1 MANVAII
8 GAQWGDEGK
17 GKIVDLFT
25 DDADIVIRFQGG
37 NNAGHTLVV
46 DGKKTVLHLVP
57 SGALHTNKL
66 CIIGNGVVVDPEV
79 LLEEI
84 TALKRQGHFVDDA
97 QLRISEQA
105 HLIMP
110 YHKAI
115 DQARE
120 RLRGEGMI
128 GTTGRGIGPAYED
141 KVARVGIRVID
152 LLEEETFR
160 EKLQRNI
167 EEKNIYLKAILKEK
181 TLDFNEL
188 HDSYSVYREKL
199 RSYVT
204 DTGLLLDREMRA
216 GKQVL
221 FEGAQGTLLDVDHGT
236 YPFVTSSN
244 TVAGG
249 VCSGAGVGPRHIHQ
263 VIGISKAYTTR
274 VGSGPFP
281 TEIHGSEGETLKR
294 EGFEFGAT
302 TGRPRRCGW
311 FDAVGL
317 RHAVRMNGITGI
329 ALTKLDVL
337 TGFKKIPICIAYR
350 YEGKELHDFPAS
362 SKVMQNAQPVYE
374 EMQGWNKS
382 LDQVR
387 KFSDL
392 PAQAQRY
399 VRRLEELVQTE
410 IILVSVGADRDQ
422 TIVLKN
428 PFDPPGVI
436 SGSGK

>member
-25 DDADIVIRFQGG
+25 EDADIVVRFQGG

-46 DGKKTVLHLVP
+46 DGKKTVLHLIP
-57 SGALHTNKL
+57 SGALHPNKL
-66 CIIGNGVVVDPEV
+66 CVIGNGVVVDPEV

-84 TALKRQGHFVDDA
+84 TGLKQKGCLLDEAL
-97 QLRISEQA
+97 LRISEEA
-105 HLIMP
+105 HVIMP

-141 KVARVGIRVID
+141 KVARVGIRFVD
-152 LLEEETFR
+152 LLEEETFQ
-160 EKLQRNI
+160 EKLERNI
-167 EEKNIYLKAILKEK
+167 EEKNIYLESILKEK
-181 TLDFNEL
+181 TLDFSTI
-188 HDSYSVYREKL
+188 HDRYAAYREKL
-199 RSYVT
+199 KPYVT
-204 DTGLLLDREMRA
+204 NTGVLLDREMRA
-216 GKQVL
+216 GKRVL

-249 VCSGAGVGPRHIHQ
+249 VSSGTGVGPRHIHQ

-281 TEIHGSEGETLKR
+281 TELHGPEGERLRR
-294 EGFEFGAT
+294 EGVEFGAT
-302 TGRPRRCGW
+302 TGRSRRCGW
-311 FDAVGL
+311 FDAVSV
-317 RHAVRMNGITGI
+317 RHAVRISGITGL

-337 TGFKKIPICIAYR
+337 TGFKKVPLCIAYR
-350 YEGKELHDFPAS
+350 HDREIHHDFPAS
-362 SKVMQNAQPVYE
+362 IRAMQSAQPVFE
-374 EMQGWNKS
+374 EMEGWSES
-382 LDQVR
+382 LTAVR

-392 PAQAQRY
+392 PANAQKY
-399 VRRLEELVQTE
+399 VRRIEEILETE
-410 IILVSVGADRDQ
+410 VILVSVGPGREQ
-422 TIVLKN
+422 TVLLKN
-428 PFDPPGVI
+428 PFLN
-436 SGSGK
+436 SFQSEKRA

>member
-25 DDADIVIRFQGG
+25 HDADIIVRFQGG

-57 SGALHTNKL
+57 SGALHPGKL
-66 CIIGNGVVVDPEV
+66 CVIGNGVVVDPEV
-79 LLEEI
+79 LLKEI
-84 TALKRQGHFVDDA
+84 AGLKQNGWLLDDA
-97 QLRISEQA
+97 SLRISEEA

-141 KVARVGIRVID
+141 KVARIGIRFID
-152 LLEEETFR
+152 LLEEETFQ
-160 EKLQRNI
+160 EKLRRNI

-181 TLDFNEL
+181 ALDFNKI
-188 HDSYSVYREKL
+188 HDRYSGYREKL
-199 RSYVT
+199 KTYVI
-204 DTGLLLDREMRA
+204 DTGLLLDREIRA
-216 GKQVL
+216 GKRVL

-249 VCSGAGVGPRHIHQ
+249 VSSGTGVGPRHIHQ

-281 TEIHGSEGETLKR
+281 TELHGSEGEILKR
-294 EGFEFGAT
+294 EGIEFGAT

-311 FDAVGL
+311 FDAVAV
-317 RHAVRMNGITGI
+317 RHAVRISGITGL

-337 TGFKKIPICIAYR
+337 TGFKKIPICVAYR
-350 YEGKELHDFPAS
+350 YDGKLHEEFPAS
-362 SKVMQNAQPVYE
+362 IRAMQSAQPILE
-374 EMQGWNKS
+374 EMDGWDTP
-382 LDQVR
+382 LTAVR
-387 KFSDL
+387 RFSDL
-392 PAQAQRY
+392 PANAQKY
-399 VRRLEELVQTE
+399 VRRIEKILETE
-410 IILVSVGADRDQ
+410 VILVSVGPDREQ
-422 TIVLKN
+422 TVMLKN
-428 PFDPPGVI
+428 PFEARQ
-436 SGSGK
+436 

>member
-25 DDADIVIRFQGG
+25 GDADIVVRFQGG

-46 DGKKTVLHLVP
+46 DGRKTILHLVP
-57 SGALHTNKL
+57 SGALHPDKL

-84 TALKRQGHFVDDA
+84 AALKKQGHLADDS
-97 QLRISEQA
+97 QLRISEEA
-105 HLIMP
+105 HVIMP

-141 KVARVGIRVID
+141 KVARVGIRCID
-152 LLEEETFR
+152 LLEEETFQ
-160 EKLQRNI
+160 EKLRRNI

-181 TLDFNEL
+181 TIDFNEL
-188 HDSYSVYREKL
+188 IGTYGNYREKL
-199 RSYVT
+199 KTYVT
-204 DTGLLLDREMRA
+204 NTGLLLEREMQA

-221 FEGAQGTLLDVDHGT
+221 FEGAQGALLDVDHGT

-249 VCSGAGVGPRHIHQ
+249 ACSGTGVGPRHIHQ
-263 VIGISKAYTTR
+263 VIGISKGYTTR

-281 TEIHGSEGETLKR
+281 TELHGPEGETLKR
-294 EGFEFGAT
+294 EGAEFGAT

-311 FDAVGL
+311 FDAVGV
-317 RHAVRMNGITGI
+317 RHAVRMNGITGL

-337 TGFKKIPICIAYR
+337 TGFKKIPICTAYR
-350 YEGKELHDFPAS
+350 YGTTILHEFPAS
-362 SKVMQNAQPVYE
+362 SKVMHNTRPVYE
-374 EMQGWNKS
+374 EMDGWHEP
-382 LDQVR
+382 LGHVR
-387 KFSDL
+387 QFSEL
-392 PAQAQRY
+392 PTNAQNY
-399 VRRLEELVQTE
+399 VRRIEQVIGTE
-410 IILVSVGADRDQ
+410 IILVSVGPGREQ
-422 TIVLKN
+422 TILLKS
-428 PFDPPGVI
+428 PFGN
-436 SGSGK
+436 

>member
-25 DDADIVIRFQGG
+25 HDADIIVRFQGG

-57 SGALHTNKL
+57 SGALHPGKL
-66 CIIGNGVVVDPEV
+66 CVIGNGVVVDPEV
-79 LLEEI
+79 LLKEI
-84 TALKRQGHFVDDA
+84 AGLKQTGWLLDDA
-97 QLRISEQA
+97 SLRISEEA

-141 KVARVGIRVID
+141 KVARIGIRFID
-152 LLEEETFR
+152 LLEEETFQ
-160 EKLQRNI
+160 EKLRRNI

-181 TLDFNEL
+181 ALDFNKI
-188 HDSYSVYREKL
+188 HDRYSGYREKL
-199 RSYVT
+199 KTYVI
-204 DTGLLLDREMRA
+204 DTGLLLDWEIRA
-216 GKQVL
+216 GKRVL

-249 VCSGAGVGPRHIHQ
+249 VSTGTGVGPRHIHQ

-281 TEIHGSEGETLKR
+281 TELHGSEGEILKR
-294 EGFEFGAT
+294 EGIEFGAT

-311 FDAVGL
+311 FDAVAV
-317 RHAVRMNGITGI
+317 RHAVRISGITGL

-337 TGFKKIPICIAYR
+337 TGFKKIPMCVAYR
-350 YEGKELHDFPAS
+350 YDGKVHEEFPAS
-362 SKVMQNAQPVYE
+362 IRAMQSAQPILE
-374 EMQGWNKS
+374 EMDGWDTP
-382 LDQVR
+382 LTAVR
-387 KFSDL
+387 RFSDL
-392 PAQAQRY
+392 PANAQKY
-399 VRRLEELVQTE
+399 VRRIEKILETE
-410 IILVSVGADRDQ
+410 VILVSVGPDREQ
-422 TIVLKN
+422 TVMLKN
-428 PFDPPGVI
+428 PFEARQ
-436 SGSGK
+436 